1 MGMELMHN
9 KAKLFVFLLILLS
22 QVSIWAKEVDIKPS
36 ISVGVGYSDNIRL
49 EEKNEKSSAYTRITP
64 GIKFK
69 REGARVKADVNYS
82 ITGLFYASENDLNEV
97 QHRLFANANSELVK
111 NSIFM
116 DLDASITQE
125 LLNNRYSASS
135 DGVSG
140 SQNLTQTYSYGV
152 SPYWKK
158 KWSNFAQSTL
168 KYTYDEVI
176 YDSSTNRGGNDS
188 TRNNFSLNIE
198 SGPKFRRYFWNFNY
212 QYNDISYDQRQN
224 IVDPV
229 YTGTVRDTT
238 SEAYKVV
245 LGYHYSKQLDFTYTT
260 GYEDYDDG
268 RSDGGTGWR
277 LGLNWN
283 PTTKTSLIAEAGRRF
298 FGKTLLMKFRHRS
311 KKLIWNFNYNDSI
324 TDTRGQIVNNA
335 RAQSTNPGSI
345 TTPLSSS
352 FSAQYYLSRRFTGD
366 VSYKRKKSTFKVGI
380 FDERRYYYDSDKND
394 EEDIGI
400 NFNWGLKVG
409 KRTNMDTR
417 FLFSKIENK
426 TGVNNGNG
434 QKNTQ
439 DRTELIWSLSHRL
452 SPEMT
457 GSLSVSYRD
466 NSADIKTYEYTEH
479 TIFMNVVKR
488 F

>member
-1 MGMELMHN
+1 MGMGLMQN
-9 KAKLFVFLLILLS
+9 KTGLFFCLLIVPQLS
-22 QVSIWAKEVDIKPS
+22 LGAKEVDIEPS

-49 EEKNEKSSAYTRITP
+49 EDSNEKSSAYTRITP
-64 GIKFK
+64 GIRFS
-69 REGARVKADVNYS
+69 REGARVKADVNYN
-82 ITGLFYASENDLNEV
+82 ITGLYYASESDLDEV

-125 LLNNRYSASS
+125 LLNNQFSASS

-140 SQNLTQTYSYGV
+140 SQNLTQTYTYGV

-158 KWSNFAQSTL
+158 KWSNIAQSTL

-176 YDSSTNRGGNDS
+176 YDGSNNNGGNDS
-188 TRNNFSLNIE
+188 TRNHISLNIE
-198 SGPKFRRYFWNFNY
+198 SGPKFRRYFWNFDY

-224 IVDPV
+224 IVDPGN
-229 YTGTVRDTT
+229 TGTVRDTT

-245 LGYHYSKQLDFTYTT
+245 LGYHFSRRLDFTYTT
-260 GYEDYDDG
+260 GYENYDDG
-268 RSDGGTGWR
+268 RDDGGTGWR
-277 LGLNWN
+277 FGINWN
-283 PTTKTSLIAEAGRRF
+283 PTTRTSLTAEMGRRF
-298 FGKTLLMKFRHRS
+298 FGQTLLMHFKHRS
-311 KKLIWNFNYNDSI
+311 KKLTWNFNYNDSI
-324 TDTRGQIVNNA
+324 TDTRGDIVHNA
-335 RAQSTNPGSI
+335 RAQATNPDGT

-352 FSAQYYLSRRFTGD
+352 FSAQYYLSRRLTGD
-366 VSYKRKKSTFKVGI
+366 VSYKRKKSTFKIGL

-400 NFNWGLKVG
+400 NFDWGLRVG
-409 KRTNMDTR
+409 KRTSMNTR
-417 FLFSKIENK
+417 FLFSKLENK
-426 TGVNNGNG
+426 TGINNGNG

-439 DRTELIWSLSHRL
+439 DRTELIWSLNRRIT
-452 SPEMT
+452 PEMT
-457 GSLSVSYRD
+457 GSITLSYRD

-479 TIFMNVVKR
+479 SFFMNVVKR